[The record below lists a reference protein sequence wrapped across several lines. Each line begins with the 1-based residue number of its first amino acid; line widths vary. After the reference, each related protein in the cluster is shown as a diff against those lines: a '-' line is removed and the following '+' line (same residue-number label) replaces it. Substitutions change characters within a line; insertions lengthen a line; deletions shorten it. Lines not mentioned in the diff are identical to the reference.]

1 MKSNISDEE
10 ESNKLSHYFYD
21 LAKDSTKN
29 LKNDNTISLTV
40 VTNRCLLLRQE
51 DKLKEAIEISEARL
65 MSINNEK
72 SDINNIATKHL

>member
-1 MKSNISDEE
+1 MKRNISDEE
-10 ESNKLSHYFYD
+10 MSNKLSHYFYD

-29 LKNDNTISLTV
+29 FKNDNTISLTV

-65 MSINNEK
+65 NSINNEK